1 MTHVLVGA
9 AGALGTVLRY
19 ALGLALAKQLGG
31 AWPYGTF
38 AVNVIGSCLL
48 GMVAEGFRGATW
60 AGVDLRLV
68 LGTGVLGGFTTYS
81 SFNLEL
87 LRMLDQGAIAK
98 AAGYLGLTVGVCL
111 TAGWIGMLLVRLAIA
126 R

>member
-1 MTHVLVGA
+1 MTHVLIGA
-9 AGALGTVLRY
+9 GGALGTVLRY

-38 AVNVIGSCLL
+38 AVNMIGSCLL
-48 GMVAEGFRGATW
+48 GMVAEGLRGATL

-68 LGTGVLGGFTTYS
+68 LGTGLLGGFTTYS
-81 SFNLEL
+81 SFNLEVL
-87 LRMLDQGAIAK
+87 HMLDHGLIGK

-111 TAGWIGMLLVRLAIA
+111 VAGWIGMLAVRLAVT